1 MKAIFRYPGSKWSIA
16 DWIIDH
22 FPDGY
27 EKMVY
32 LEPFAGSGALY
43 AHEMDASGQ
52 EELLRIIKSSH
63 AKIIIS
69 GYESDLYNTAL
80 AGWHKD
86 HTMSQ
91 TTSTE
96 MAEETIWMNYEP
108 PTHQLSIFENNGQ

>member
-1 MKAIFRYPGSKWSIA
+1 MMNQKNKDTAVLISIRPE
-16 DWIIDH
+16 WC
-22 FPDGY
+22 
-27 EKMVY
+27 EK
-32 LEPFAGSGALY
+32 
-43 AHEMDASGQ
+43 
-52 EELLRIIKSSH
+52 
-63 AKIIIS
+63 KIIIS

-108 PTHQLSIFENNGQ
+108 PTHQLSIWEKNI